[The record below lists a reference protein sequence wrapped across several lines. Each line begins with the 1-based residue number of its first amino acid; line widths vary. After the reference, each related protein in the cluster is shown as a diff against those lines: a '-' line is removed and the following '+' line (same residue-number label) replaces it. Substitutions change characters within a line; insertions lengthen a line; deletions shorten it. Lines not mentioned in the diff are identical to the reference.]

1 MKAAIVGATGFIGV
15 PLCHSLKQDG
25 WKITVLARNVDSAE
39 KALGPGYNII
49 GWTSEMGIP
58 EGTLEDVDIVINL
71 AGESI
76 GKGRWTKERKKQ
88 IFDSRINTTRK
99 LIDVIKRL
107 DKKPTT
113 LINASAAGYYG
124 PRDDEA
130 LCESEEAGDGFLA
143 GVCKAWEEEA
153 LKAKRFHL
161 RVVPIRIGVVL
172 GNGGALKRMVIPFK
186 LFAGGNIGSGKQ
198 WLSWIH
204 RDDLIGIIKYVAGNQ
219 SINSPVNATSP
230 KPVTMKEFTK
240 TLGQVL
246 HRPSWLP
253 IPSAFLKMGLG
264 EAADMVLKGQRVLPC
279 KLIEAG
285 YEFKFESLAD
295 ALTDAL
301 GMQYTREIARSATP
315 NIVEITTAQG
325 KITKAKNNKKIRSSK
340 STSPNKE
347 NKGKSNKSNL
357 NKANKKHATK
367 VAAKVKT
374 NTEAK
379 TAKTDIPVSNLSKS
393 SKSNKPN
400 KSKKTGA
407 KKTHGGKRPNPS

>member
-25 WKITVLARNVDSAE
+25 WKITVLARNIDSAE

-49 GWTSEMGIP
+49 GWTSEMDIP
-58 EGTLEDVDIVINL
+58 EGTLEDIDIVINL

-124 PRDDEA
+124 PRDDGA
-130 LCESEEAGDGFLA
+130 LCEGEEAGDGFLA
-143 GVCKAWEEEA
+143 GVCRAWEEEA
-153 LKAKRFHL
+153 LKAKRFRL

-186 LFAGGNIGSGKQ
+186 LFAGGSIGSGKQ
-198 WLSWIH
+198 WFSWIH

-253 IPSAFLKMGLG
+253 IPSALLKMGLG

-315 NIVEITTAQG
+315 NIVEITTAQD
-325 KITKAKNNKKIRSSK
+325 KITKAKSDKKTRPSK

-347 NKGKSNKSNL
+347 NKGKSNKSNF

-379 TAKTDIPVSNLSKS
+379 TAKADIPVSNLSKS

-400 KSKKTGA
+400 KPKKTGA